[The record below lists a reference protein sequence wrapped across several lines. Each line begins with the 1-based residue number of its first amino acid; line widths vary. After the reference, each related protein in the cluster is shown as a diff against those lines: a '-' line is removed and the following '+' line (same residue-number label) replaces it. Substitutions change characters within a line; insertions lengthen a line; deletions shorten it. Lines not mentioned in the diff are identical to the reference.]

1 MPLIAEIQAATDLY
15 YAVKKPIDMF
25 FKANVLFYTLMQRG
39 TTYDGGKK
47 IQCNLEIAMSDAGS
61 YGPKSELPITKRE
74 VMTAAFFTYAAY
86 FATMTV
92 DMEDDLINSGSAQIV
107 DVVKVRMENAEKSIR
122 KVMAEQLYGKR
133 ADGITADENALP
145 FLGLGDLFNTD
156 KAVAY
161 GEITENELP
170 VWQAKVDAT
179 AQTMNF
185 KFMQG
190 FRRLAGTDVTEESK
204 PDLYISTEILKD
216 AFENSLQ
223 AQQRFQSGALIR
235 AGFEN
240 VLFKGSP
247 VVADG
252 KCADK
257 SIYALNTR
265 FLDVKTHT
273 KRNFTKPEWK
283 SPVRQ
288 PDLATA
294 NIRWAGQLVCSNRA
308 AHALATNVVP
318 AA

>member
-92 DMEDDLINSGSAQIV
+92 DMEDD
-107 DVVKVRMENAEKSIR
+107 
-122 KVMAEQLYGKR
+122 VMV
-133 ADGITADENALP
+133 P
-145 FLGLGDLFNTD
+145 
-156 KAVAY
+156 Y
-161 GEITENELP
+161 GEITQNELP

-204 PDLYISTEILKD
+204 PDLYISTEVLKD

-308 AHALATNVVP
+308 AHALATNVTP